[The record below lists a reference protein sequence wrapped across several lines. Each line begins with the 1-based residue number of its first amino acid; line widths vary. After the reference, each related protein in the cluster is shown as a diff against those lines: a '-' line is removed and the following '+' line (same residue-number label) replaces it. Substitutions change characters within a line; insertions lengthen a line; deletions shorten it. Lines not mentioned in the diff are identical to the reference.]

1 MMMNNAEEKIFK
13 KKKDVYYI
21 TLLVYVVFAV
31 MYILVTGT
39 VTDESVR
46 FGFRDPIV
54 YVVGIFILYTSV
66 MLIMTILRNPRL
78 ILTPATIVLKTRYS
92 ERTYRLSQIEEIL
105 LKRDRRRFNEG
116 TFAIVK
122 MRMSMRRRRI
132 RIRVAS
138 YERENEL
145 YQEFK
150 QMKEKIRK

>member
-1 MMMNNAEEKIFK
+1 MEEKIFK

-31 MYILVTGT
+31 MYILITGT
-39 VTDESVR
+39 VTEKTVE

-54 YVVGIFILYTSV
+54 YVVGIIILYTAV
-66 MLIMTILRNPRL
+66 MLFTNIIRNPRL
-78 ILTPATIVLKTRYS
+78 ILTATTLVLKTRYS
-92 ERTYRLSQIEEIL
+92 ERAYRLSQIEEVI

-116 TFAIVK
+116 SFAIVK
-122 MRMSMRRRRI
+122 MRVRMRRRRI

-138 YERENEL
+138 YERETEL

-150 QMKEKIRK
+150 QLKERIR

>member
-1 MMMNNAEEKIFK
+1 MSGMEEKIFK

-31 MYILVTGT
+31 MYILITGT
-39 VTDESVR
+39 VTEKTVE

-54 YVVGIFILYTSV
+54 YVVGIIILYTAV
-66 MLIMTILRNPRL
+66 MLFTNIIRNPRL
-78 ILTPATIVLKTRYS
+78 ILTATTLVLKTRYS
-92 ERTYRLSQIEEIL
+92 ERAYRLSQIEEVI

-116 TFAIVK
+116 SFAIVK
-122 MRMSMRRRRI
+122 MRVRMRRRRI

-138 YERENEL
+138 YERETEL

-150 QMKEKIRK
+150 QLKERIR